1 MIASVSTFVAAVDVV
16 LVPGDVVALPG
27 DVVVL
32 VPGDV
37 VVLPGDVVQEQADDD
52 AGGVITTGGIIFP
65 TDAGYSLV
73 QLFTARTSSKI
84 AATDLLI
91 SKSN

>member
-1 MIASVSTFVAAVDVV
+1 MAAVDVV
-16 LVPGDVVALPG
+16 LAPG
-27 DVVVL
+27 DVVV

-37 VVLPGDVVQEQADDD
+37 VVVLPGEVVVLLPGDVVQEQTVDD
-52 AGGVITTGGIIFP
+52 AGGVTTTGGIIFP

-73 QLFTARTSSKI
+73 QLFTASISSKI